1 MSYPHQESRKLYRED
16 NGYLLGVIE
25 GLANWTGLPVMALRI
40 IAIVLLFTVGFTTM
54 TVAYLGSA
62 LLMPARKKRVQN
74 KF

>member
-1 MSYPHQESRKLYRED
+1 MPYPRREARKLYRED
-16 NGYLLGVIE
+16 NGYMLGVIE

-54 TVAYLGSA
+54 TIAYLGSA
-62 LLMPARKKRVQN
+62 LLIPARNKRVHN